1 MSPKKPFVAGN
12 WKMNCTIPEAR
23 KLIQDILALQP
34 DVQAAALALL
44 PPFTAL
50 AEAAR
55 LLAGSAVGLGAQD
68 LHWEA
73 SGAFTGEIS
82 GPMLRDAG
90 CAYVLV
96 GHSERRALFGETDDT
111 VNLKLGAA
119 LRAGLTPILC
129 FGETLEEREA
139 GLTMATVE
147 RQLGRGLAGLAPAEA
162 GGLVFAYEPVWAIG
176 TGRTASPAQ
185 AQEVQAWVRTFLAGA
200 YGNDLAL
207 HAIILY
213 GGSVKPENAFSLY
226 SEKDVDGFL
235 VGGASLKAG
244 SFIGIAREAL
254 RAAKDKPW
262 AH

>member
-1 MSPKKPFVAGN
+1 MSQKKPFIAGN

-23 KLIQDILALQP
+23 ELVGEILALQP
-34 DVQAAALALL
+34 GVLGAALALL

-50 AEAAR
+50 SEAAR

-68 LHWEA
+68 LHWEVG
-73 SGAFTGEIS
+73 GAFTGEIS

-90 CAYVLV
+90 CTYVLV
-96 GHSERRALFGETDDT
+96 GHSERRSLFGETDDT
-111 VNLKLGAA
+111 VNLKLRAA

-147 RQLGRGLAGLAPAEA
+147 RQLDRGLAGLAPAEA

-185 AQEVQAWVRTFLAGA
+185 AQEVQAGVRAFLASA